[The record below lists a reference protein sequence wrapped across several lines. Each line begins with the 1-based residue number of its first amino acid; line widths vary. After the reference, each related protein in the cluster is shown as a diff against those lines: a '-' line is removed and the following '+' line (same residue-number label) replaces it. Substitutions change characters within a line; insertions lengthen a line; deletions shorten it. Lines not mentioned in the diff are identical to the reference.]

1 MADPRRDTNPKRMAA
16 PEELRDLISGLIAR
30 KNRDHLSTVVNKA
43 GVPCGVVQDLAQ
55 VF

>member
-1 MADPRRDTNPKRMAA
+1 MADPRRDANPKRMTA

-30 KNRDHLSTVVNKA
+30 KNRDHWPTVANKA
-43 GVPCGVVQDLAQ
+43 GVPCGVAQGLAQ